1 MTRDARPAEPGWL
14 SRLVLD
20 AVHLDQL
27 KEHGGLPGVGEENTL
42 EAVLARP
49 QHRWQYEPASD
60 LAILAAA
67 YGWGIVTSHPY
78 RDGNKRIAFLA
89 IVIFVGLNGHKFEA
103 AQDDVVTTML
113 KAAAGQLIE
122 SEMADW
128 VRSCLVPRS

>member
-1 MTRDARPAEPGWL
+1 MTRDENPAEPVWL

-27 KEHGGLPGVGEENTL
+27 KEHGGLPGVREENTL

-49 QHRWQYEPASD
+49 QHRWHYEPASD
-60 LAILAAA
+60 LATLAAA

-89 IVIFVGLNGHKFEA
+89 MAIFVGLNGQEIETS
-103 AQDDVVTTML
+103 QDDVVATML
-113 KAAAGQLIE
+113 KAAAGQFTE

-128 VRSCLVPRS
+128 VRSRLIPLT